1 MKEDSERKA
10 RTTMGQD
17 DGIPLDPVNAMSQQ
31 PQQQQQQ
38 QQPMMMAAAGA
49 PAPQYIY
56 LQPGQMPPPGA
67 QVYVMPPQAQPQPQ
81 PVGQPVYYPQPA
93 AAPQQQQYVMMG
105 GPPQQQYIT
114 IPPGQQQPYLMP
126 APVGMQPTI
135 VYVNGTP
142 KGPYFR
148 SAVAVLVL
156 YILGVTAGF
165 WICDIFSLALSLH
178 MARKKVIDKKH
189 RPAVI
194 ALSILELIGWVFV
207 GAFSWFFTE
216 WTIYSP
222 TSNPY
227 SSYYRDPATGTYCY
241 RQYSD
246 VYPYGATN
254 YYRCTVYY
262 GWISFIVYFVFAIAF
277 GIPRVVFTWK
287 AKNNRSN
294 HN

>member
-1 MKEDSERKA
+1 
-10 RTTMGQD
+10 
-17 DGIPLDPVNAMSQQ
+17 
-31 PQQQQQQ
+31 
-38 QQPMMMAAAGA
+38 MMAPAGGA

-67 QVYVMPPQAQPQPQ
+67 QVYMMPPQAQVQPQ
-81 PVGQPVYYPQPA
+81 QPVYYPQPA
-93 AAPQQQQYVMMG
+93 AGAMPQQQQYMMMG
-105 GPPQQQYIT
+105 GAPQQQQQYIT

-135 VYVNGTP
+135 VYVNGSP
-142 KGPYFR
+142 KGPYLR
-148 SAVAVLVL
+148 HAVAVLVL

-165 WICDIFSLALSLH
+165 WFCDIFSLALSLH

-207 GAFSWFFTE
+207 GAFSWYYTE
-216 WTIYSP
+216 WTIYRAPS
-222 TSNPY
+222 SISY
-227 SSYYRDPATGTYCY
+227 SSYYSSYRDPATGTYCY

-246 VYPYGATN
+246 DYPYGATN
-254 YYRCTVYY
+254 YYKCSMYY
-262 GWISFIVYFVFAIAF
+262 GWISFIIYFVFAIAF

-287 AKNNRSN
+287 ARNNRSN